1 MEFLLPSFLAG
12 MLTVAA
18 PCVLSLLPI
27 ILGGSL
33 SGKNKWRPLMIVG
46 SLAVSVFVFTLLL
59 KASTAFITI
68 PDAFWRWMSGGLVLG
83 FGLTLVFPQ
92 GWAKLA
98 HWCGLYKSE
107 KLVEKSGAKEG
118 LGGAILLGASLGPV
132 FTTCSPTYLL
142 LLAVVFPASYV
153 VGIVN
158 LLAFIVGMSIPLIL
172 IGYGGQ
178 RMARRFRGAANPK
191 GWFKRGLGV
200 LLVLVGIAVLTGF
213 DKTIESAILDS
224 GYQGPIQIEQ
234 GLLEGIN

>member
-33 SGKNKWRPLMIVG
+33 SGKNKWRPLVIVG

-68 PDAFWRWMSGGLVLG
+68 PDAFWRLMSGGLVLG
-83 FGLTLVFPQ
+83 FGLTLLFPQ
-92 GWAKLA
+92 AWAQFA
-98 HWCGLYKSE
+98 HWCGLSKSE
-107 KLVEKSGAKEG
+107 KLVEESGAKEG

-142 LLAVVFPASYV
+142 LLAVVFPSSFT
-153 VGIVN
+153 VGVVN
-158 LLAFIVGMSIPLIL
+158 LLIYIVGMSIPLIL

-178 RMARRFRGAANPK
+178 RMAKHFRGAANPK
-191 GWFKRGLGV
+191 GWFKRGLG
-200 LLVLVGIAVLTGF
+200 LLLILVGVAVLTGF
-213 DKTIESAILDS
+213 DKTVESLILDA